1 MKLYIETTVPN
12 FLFADDAPEKQNA
25 TQAFFDWLKIAPDK
39 LYTSELV
46 FAELERTSETTL
58 RQKLLA
64 ALNRLDCIVFPLTR
78 DATGLAER
86 LVAEGVIPARYRGDA
101 VHAALCVL
109 HEMDVLVTWNM
120 KHLVNPRKIESINLV
135 AMRAGYRPIR
145 IHTPEEVMMI

>member
-25 TQAFFDWLKIAPDK
+25 TEVFFDWLEISPDK

-46 FAELERTSETTL
+46 FTELEETPDPVL
-58 RQKLLA
+58 REKLLTTI
-64 ALNRLDCIVFPLTR
+64 NDLDCVVLPLTPE
-78 DATGLAER
+78 AAGFSER
-86 LVAEGVIPARYRGDA
+86 LVAEKVIPVRYRDEA

-120 KHLVNPRKIESINLV
+120 QHLVNPRKIEAINLV
-135 AMRAGYRPIR
+135 AMRAGYGPIR

>member
-1 MKLYIETTVPN
+1 MKLYLETTVPN

-25 TQAFFDWLKIAPDK
+25 TQAFFEWLNISPDE

-46 FAELERTSETTL
+46 FTELEQTPDRSL
-58 RQKLLA
+58 REKLMN
-64 ALNRLDCIVFPLTR
+64 ALYNLECVVFPITR
-78 DATGLAER
+78 EAHGFAER
-86 LVAEGVIPARYRGDA
+86 LVVEGAVPDRYRDDA
-101 VHAALCVL
+101 LHAALCVL

-120 KHLVNPRKIESINLV
+120 KHLVNPRKIEAINLA

>member
-25 TQAFFDWLKIAPDK
+25 TEFFFDWLKISPDK

-46 FAELERTSETTL
+46 FTELEQTPDQVL
-58 RQKLLA
+58 REKLLTTMGNLECVVFTITPEA
-64 ALNRLDCIVFPLTR
+64 AGF
-78 DATGLAER
+78 AER
-86 LVAEGVIPARYRGDA
+86 LVAERVMPVRYRGDA

-109 HEMDVLVTWNM
+109 HRMDVLVTWNM
-120 KHLVNPRKIESINLV
+120 QHLVNPRKIEAINLV

>member
-12 FLFADDAPEKQNA
+12 FLFTEDAPEKRNA
-25 TQAFFDWLKIAPDK
+25 TEAFFEWLKISPDK

-46 FAELERTSETTL
+46 FAELEETSDRPLRENLMDTL
-58 RQKLLA
+58 SMLECVVL
-64 ALNRLDCIVFPLTR
+64 PLTR
-78 DATGLAER
+78 EAQGFSER
-86 LVAEGVIPARYRGDA
+86 LVAEGVIPVRYRDDA

-120 KHLVNPRKIESINLV
+120 KHLVNPRKIEAINLV

>member
-25 TQAFFDWLKIAPDK
+25 TEVFFEWLKISPDK

-46 FAELERTSETTL
+46 FTEVEQTPDRDLREKLLTTL
-58 RQKLLA
+58 GNLR
-64 ALNRLDCIVFPLTR
+64 CVVFPLT
-78 DATGLAER
+78 AEVAGFSER
-86 LVAEGVIPARYRGDA
+86 LVAEGVIPNRYRDDA

-120 KHLVNPRKIESINLV
+120 QHLANPRRIEAINL
-135 AMRAGYRPIR
+135 
-145 IHTPEEVMMI
+145 

>member
-1 MKLYIETTVPN
+1 MYIETSVPN
-12 FLFADDAPEKQNA
+12 FLFADDAPEKRNA
-25 TQAFFDWLKIAPDK
+25 TEAFFEWLKISPDK

-46 FAELERTSETTL
+46 FTELEETPDRSLRENLMDTL
-58 RQKLLA
+58 S
-64 ALNRLDCIVFPLTR
+64 RLECVVLPLTR
-78 DATGLAER
+78 EAHGFSER
-86 LVAEGVIPARYRGDA
+86 LVVEGVIPVRYRDDA

-120 KHLVNPRKIESINLV
+120 KHLVNPRKIEAINLA

>member
-25 TQAFFDWLKIAPDK
+25 TEAFFDWLKISPDK

-46 FAELERTSETTL
+46 FTELERTPERSL
-58 RQKLLA
+58 RQKLLTTLA
-64 ALNRLDCIVFPLTR
+64 NLECVVFPITR
-78 DATGLAER
+78 EAQGFSER
-86 LVAEGVIPARYRGDA
+86 LVAEGVIPDRYRDDA

-120 KHLVNPRKIESINLV
+120 KHLVNPRKIEAINLV

>member
-1 MKLYIETTVPN
+1 VKLYIETTVPN

-25 TQAFFDWLKIAPDK
+25 TEAFFRWLRVSPDK

-46 FAELERTSETTL
+46 FTELEKTPDRSL
-58 RQKLLA
+58 RNKLLST
-64 ALNRLDCIVFPLTR
+64 LSNLECVVFPLTR
-78 DATGLAER
+78 EAQGFSER
-86 LVAEGVIPARYRGDA
+86 LVGERVIPVRYRDDA

-109 HEMDVLVTWNM
+109 HEMDVLVSWNM
-120 KHLVNPRKIESINLV
+120 KHLVNPRKIEAINLV